1 MEAYDIVKNS
11 RNADRWCASDYIKL
25 LITDFLELHG
35 DRKYGDDKAVIAGIG
50 KLLDR
55 PITVIGI
62 EREMISFRGWNTI
75 LAVHI
80 PKDIGKL

>member
-62 EREMISFRGWNTI
+62 EKGNDIVWNTI